1 MFTVATQ
8 EEKLFT
14 DGFGFLEFTASNP
27 VRLINLFFQMGFIN
41 VGKHRSKNILLF
53 AQGNIRFIL
62 NTESSGPTLNFRA
75 IHNNGVS
82 SMGFCVRDVDQ
93 YLDTAIARGAVVAKV
108 TDYDI
113 PAIEGIGGSLIYLV
127 DANSLQELF
136 AREFDLDYSIPSRDS
151 LLLDI
156 DHVTHNVNR
165 GNLSQWVDFYRDVL
179 NFRKIRSFEIAGV
192 KTGLVSHAMESPC
205 GKIRIP
211 INESA
216 DDLSQIE
223 EFLHAYNGEG
233 IQHIALS
240 SKDIYRSV
248 RMLKSEGLPFQA
260 TPDTYYSLVDKRLP
274 QHGENVNN
282 MRKLGILLDGGEAQG
297 GGKLLQIFTKD
308 LIGPIFFELIQRKG
322 NRGFGEGNFQALF
335 ESIEL
340 EQISR
345 GAIAL

>member
-1 MFTVATQ
+1 MNTNQNEVI
-8 EEKLFT
+8 FT
-14 DGFGFLEFTASNP
+14 DGFAFIEFSATNP
-27 VRLINLFFQMGFIN
+27 VRLINLFFQMGFKS
-41 VGKHRSKNILLF
+41 VGKHRTKNIFLF
-53 AQGNIRFIL
+53 SQGNIKFML
-62 NTESSGPTLNFRA
+62 NTENGGNAAQFRTV
-75 IHNNGVS
+75 HRSGVS
-82 SMGFCVRDVDQ
+82 SMGFCVRDIDH
-93 YLDTAIARGAVVAKV
+93 YLDTAISRGATSAKQP
-108 TDYDI
+108 DFDI
-113 PAIEGIGGSLIYLV
+113 PAIEGVGGSLIYF
-127 DANSLQELF
+127 QEAHTLADFF
-136 AREFDLDYSIPSRDS
+136 AREFDMDEPPASPDS
-151 LLLDI
+151 LLVNI

-165 GNLSQWVDFYRDVL
+165 GNLQSWVDFYQKILD
-179 NFRKIRSFEIAGV
+179 FRKIRSFEIHGA

-233 IQHIALS
+233 IQHIALT

-248 RMLKSEGLPFQA
+248 RVLRSDGLPFQS

-274 QHGENVNN
+274 EHGEDVNS
-282 MRKLGILLDGGEAQG
+282 MRELGILLDGGEAQG

-308 LIGPIFFELIQRKG
+308 LIGPIFFEVIQRKG

-340 EQISR
+340 DQIRR
-345 GAIAL
+345 GALAS